1 MSKKNIAFR
10 SYLVFAAFLLT
21 LGSTDANQNQFGE
34 ATQRVNSPPP
44 SIIGIITPKRA
55 TYTSKTAMAFKVIFS
70 KPVLVVGKPTFPL
83 GIGTTLRE
91 GSYVSGSG
99 TSILKFQVTP
109 LPGDIDRTGVRLMN
123 TLLSDGS
130 NFIKSSSGDRANV
143 TLTERTLLGVIVDD
157 PSPAEDHPACV
168 STINGEIPP
177 LTATT
182 AKKSEV
188 ANDRVMLTGDG
199 YARRALVIK
208 TTRAPG
214 TRAPIH
220 EHEYSGTTTVV
231 QGEMTLYMEGH
242 EPMKAVAGQSYFM
255 PPGHKMT
262 GVNTGEMEA
271 IMYDSYVLPSYARNW
286 RPVEPGFV
294 ECLTTQ

>member
-1 MSKKNIAFR
+1 M
-10 SYLVFAAFLLT
+10 
-21 LGSTDANQNQFGE
+21 
-34 ATQRVNSPPP
+34 
-44 SIIGIITPKRA
+44 
-55 TYTSKTAMAFKVIFS
+55 
-70 KPVLVVGKPTFPL
+70 
-83 GIGTTLRE
+83 
-91 GSYVSGSG
+91 
-99 TSILKFQVTP
+99 TP

-130 NFIKSSSGDRANV
+130 NFIKSSSGDRANM